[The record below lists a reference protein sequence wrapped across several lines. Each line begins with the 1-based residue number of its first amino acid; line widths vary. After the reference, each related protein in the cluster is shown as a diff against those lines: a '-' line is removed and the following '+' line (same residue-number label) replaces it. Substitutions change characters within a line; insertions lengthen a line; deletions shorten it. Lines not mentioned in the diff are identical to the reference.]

1 MTDFKAVVLL
11 ENEIYSEHALLR
23 DGGIYLPFTMVLE
36 LLNKDFYL
44 DEAEHSILLKS
55 LVQMK
60 NKLIQ
65 QGRFTDC
72 VDDLIMKVIAAPMR
86 RI

>member
-1 MTDFKAVVLL
+1 MELRKGDYPMLKKRHYLYL
-11 ENEIYSEHALLR
+11 SENEHR
-23 DGGIYLPFTMVLE
+23 VL
-36 LLNKDFYL
+36 
-44 DEAEHSILLKS
+44 IRS

-72 VDDLIMKVIAAPMR
+72 VDDLILKVLSAPVK

>member
-1 MTDFKAVVLL
+1 MLK
-11 ENEIYSEHALLR
+11 R
-23 DGGIYLPFTMVLE
+23 KRYL
-36 LLNKDFYL
+36 YL
-44 DEAEHSILLKS
+44 DEVEHSILVKS
-55 LVQMK
+55 LMQMK

-72 VDDLIMKVIAAPMR
+72 VDDLIVKVISAPVK

>member
-1 MTDFKAVVLL
+1 MMKKRHYLYL
-11 ENEIYSEHALLR
+11 SESEHR
-23 DGGIYLPFTMVLE
+23 VL
-36 LLNKDFYL
+36 
-44 DEAEHSILLKS
+44 IRS

-72 VDDLIMKVIAAPMR
+72 VDDLILKVLSAPVK
-86 RI
+86 RIKYIPNRLLDYFE

>member
-1 MTDFKAVVLL
+1 MFSKTYYLYLNESEYSVL
-11 ENEIYSEHALLR
+11 I
-23 DGGIYLPFTMVLE
+23 
-36 LLNKDFYL
+36 
-44 DEAEHSILLKS
+44 KS

-60 NKLIQ
+60 NKLTQ

-72 VDDLIMKVIAAPMR
+72 VDDLLMKVIAAPMK

>member
-1 MTDFKAVVLL
+1 MLKKRHYLYLEEIEYRVL
-11 ENEIYSEHALLR
+11 IR
-23 DGGIYLPFTMVLE
+23 
-36 LLNKDFYL
+36 
-44 DEAEHSILLKS
+44 S

-72 VDDLIMKVIAAPMR
+72 VDDLILKTLSAPVK

>member
-1 MTDFKAVVLL
+1 MTRNKIATL
-11 ENEIYSEHALLR
+11 IYGIFFIILR
-23 DGGIYLPFTMVLE
+23 SKEMHPMLKKKYNLY
-36 LLNKDFYL
+36 LNKS
-44 DEAEHSILLKS
+44 EHSIIIKS

-60 NKLIQ
+60 NKLSK

-72 VDDLIMKVIAAPMR
+72 VDDLLMKVIAAPVK

>member
-1 MTDFKAVVLL
+1 MLKKR
-11 ENEIYSEHALLR
+11 H
-23 DGGIYLPFTMVLE
+23 YL
-36 LLNKDFYL
+36 YL
-44 DEAEHSILLKS
+44 DEIEYRVLIRS

-72 VDDLIMKVIAAPMR
+72 VDYLILKVLSAPVK